1 MIRPEEY
8 NKKENAKRLREGLE
22 NHIYF
27 VAEKARHKYLPLDSL
42 EALKRVMEDR
52 EVVRFPATLT
62 FDEAE
67 LGSGEAARVDQTD
80 SEEESYRI
88 SVHPRFEARQA
99 DAVAL
104 TLYTI
109 VKINYG
115 KIAKEKEALLF
126 GALLLDMTEEAYAE
140 RLKKLRDEIIN

>member
-1 MIRPEEY
+1 MQTPEEY

-27 VAEKARHKYLPLDSL
+27 VAEKARDKYLPLDSL

-52 EVVRFPATLT
+52 EVVRFPATLA
-62 FDEAE
+62 FDEAD
-67 LGSGEAARVDQTD
+67 LGSGEAARVDQVPGD
-80 SEEESYRI
+80 EESYKI
-88 SVHPRFEARQA
+88 SVHPRFETREA

-104 TLYTI
+104 ALYTI

-126 GALLLDMTEEAYAE
+126 GSLLLGITEEVYAE
-140 RLKKLRDEIIN
+140 RLKELRDEVAN